1 MYSVV
6 TSYINQK
13 CWLFP
18 KVSVTFTEK
27 CFFSN
32 SKLSYFETS
41 LAIQNKD
48 IFEQKRWLSSK
59 RIREYKAPPCCSRAS
74 FYLQVSFSEV

>member
-1 MYSVV
+1 MLAISQSICHFY
-6 TSYINQK
+6 K
-13 CWLFP
+13 KMF
-18 KVSVTFTEK
+18 
-27 CFFSN
+27 FFSN

-59 RIREYKAPPCCSRAS
+59 RIREYKAPPCCSRVS